1 MGEGL
6 ALSLY
11 IIYNICGLHSE
22 SGCSPH
28 CLSLHGSN
36 VFPEVRSNGK
46 RTMMSFAPKRLLV
59 FSEERSN
66 DKGAMMSF
74 APKRPDVFPEGCSNG
89 KRAMMSFAPK
99 RPDVFPWERSCI
111 SWTVMLLV
119 SSQVWWALEAV
130 FWWPGRLPPGGGKDV
145 AVVLRSVS
153 PGAWKTV
160 LRAGEWGLAAQ
171 AEAHAYVQ
179 TEVGGLVLVDGG
191 YAGVVLEVVADAWL
205 GI

>member
-36 VFPEVRSNGK
+36 VFPEECSNAKGA
-46 RTMMSFAPKRLLV
+46 MMSFVPKRLLV
-59 FSEERSN
+59 FPEE
-66 DKGAMMSF
+66 
-74 APKRPDVFPEGCSNG
+74 CSNG
-89 KRAMMSFAPK
+89 KLAMMSFAPK

-119 SSQVWWALEAV
+119 SSQVRWALEAV
-130 FWWPGRLPPGGGKDV
+130 FWWPGRLPPEGGKDV
-145 AVVLRSVS
+145 AVVLRSVF

-160 LRAGEWGLAAQ
+160 LG
-171 AEAHAYVQ
+171 
-179 TEVGGLVLVDGG
+179 
-191 YAGVVLEVVADAWL
+191 AWE
-205 GI
+205 

>member
-36 VFPEVRSNGK
+36 VFPEERSNAKGA
-46 RTMMSFAPKRLLV
+46 MMSFVPKRLLV
-59 FSEERSN
+59 F
-66 DKGAMMSF
+66 
-74 APKRPDVFPEGCSNG
+74 PEDCSNG
-89 KRAMMSFAPK
+89 KLAMMSFAPK

-119 SSQVWWALEAV
+119 SSQVRWALEAV
-130 FWWPGRLPPGGGKDV
+130 FWWPGRLPPEGGKDV
-145 AVVLRSVS
+145 AVVLRSVF
-153 PGAWKTV
+153 PGTWKTV
-160 LRAGEWGLAAQ
+160 LG
-171 AEAHAYVQ
+171 
-179 TEVGGLVLVDGG
+179 
-191 YAGVVLEVVADAWL
+191 AWE
-205 GI
+205 

>member
-36 VFPEVRSNGK
+36 VFPK
-46 RTMMSFAPKRLLV
+46 
-59 FSEERSN
+59 ERSN
-66 DKGAMMSF
+66 AKGAMMSF
-74 APKRPDVFPEGCSNG
+74 AS
-89 KRAMMSFAPK
+89 K

-119 SSQVWWALEAV
+119 SSQVRWALEAV
-130 FWWPGRLPPGGGKDV
+130 FWWSGRLPPGGGKDV
-145 AVVLRSVS
+145 AVVLQSVS

-160 LRAGEWGLAAQ
+160 LGGREN
-171 AEAHAYVQ
+171 EA
-179 TEVGGLVLVDGG
+179 
-191 YAGVVLEVVADAWL
+191 
-205 GI
+205 

>member
-36 VFPEVRSNGK
+36 VFPKERSNAK
-46 RTMMSFAPKRLLV
+46 LAMMSFAPKRLLV
-59 FSEERSN
+59 F
-66 DKGAMMSF
+66 
-74 APKRPDVFPEGCSNG
+74 PKECSNAKG
-89 KRAMMSFAPK
+89 AMMSFAPK

-119 SSQVWWALEAV
+119 SSQVRWAWEAV
-130 FWWPGRLPPGGGKDV
+130 FWWPGRLPPGVEKMLRWSCEACLQVLGK
-145 AVVLRSVS
+145 LF
-153 PGAWKTV
+153 
-160 LRAGEWGLAAQ
+160 WGRGN
-171 AEAHAYVQ
+171 EA
-179 TEVGGLVLVDGG
+179 
-191 YAGVVLEVVADAWL
+191 
-205 GI
+205 

>member
-11 IIYNICGLHSE
+11 IIYNICGLHSK

-36 VFPEVRSNGK
+36 VFPKECSNAKGA
-46 RTMMSFAPKRLLV
+46 MMSFAPKRLLV
-59 FSEERSN
+59 FPKERSNAKGAMMSFVPKRLLVFPEERSN

-74 APKRPDVFPEGCSNG
+74 V
-89 KRAMMSFAPK
+89 PK

-119 SSQVWWALEAV
+119 S
-130 FWWPGRLPPGGGKDV
+130 
-145 AVVLRSVS
+145 
-153 PGAWKTV
+153 
-160 LRAGEWGLAAQ
+160 
-171 AEAHAYVQ
+171 
-179 TEVGGLVLVDGG
+179 
-191 YAGVVLEVVADAWL
+191 
-205 GI
+205 

>member
-36 VFPEVRSNGK
+36 VFPKVC
-46 RTMMSFAPKRLLV
+46 
-59 FSEERSN
+59 SN

-74 APKRPDVFPEGCSNG
+74 APKRLLVLPGERSDDKRAMMSFVPKRPDVFPRVCSNE

-111 SWTVMLLV
+111 SWTVILFV
-119 SSQVWWALEAV
+119 SS
-130 FWWPGRLPPGGGKDV
+130 
-145 AVVLRSVS
+145 
-153 PGAWKTV
+153 
-160 LRAGEWGLAAQ
+160 
-171 AEAHAYVQ
+171 
-179 TEVGGLVLVDGG
+179 
-191 YAGVVLEVVADAWL
+191 
-205 GI
+205 

>member
-36 VFPEVRSNGK
+36 VFPKERSDDK
-46 RTMMSFAPKRLLV
+46 RT
-59 FSEERSN
+59 
-66 DKGAMMSF
+66 MMSF
-74 APKRPDVFPEGCSNG
+74 APKRPDVFPKERSDDKRTMMSFALKRPDVFPKGRSDD

-99 RPDVFPWERSCI
+99 RLLAFPWERSCI
-111 SWTVMLLV
+111 SWTVMLFV
-119 SSQVWWALEAV
+119 SSQVRWALEAV
-130 FWWPGRLPPGGGKDV
+130 FWWPGRLLPGGGKDV
-145 AVVLRSVS
+145 AVVLRSVY

-160 LRAGEWGLAAQ
+160 SGAGE
-171 AEAHAYVQ
+171 
-179 TEVGGLVLVDGG
+179 
-191 YAGVVLEVVADAWL
+191 
-205 GI
+205 

>member
-36 VFPEVRSNGK
+36 VFPEERSNGK
-46 RTMMSFAPKRLLV
+46 RAMMSFVPKRLLVFPEERSNAKGAMMSFAPKRLLV
-59 FSEERSN
+59 F
-66 DKGAMMSF
+66 
-74 APKRPDVFPEGCSNG
+74 PKECSNAKG
-89 KRAMMSFAPK
+89 AMMSFAPK

-111 SWTVMLLV
+111 SWMVMLLV
-119 SSQVWWALEAV
+119 SSQVRWALESV

-160 LRAGEWGLAAQ
+160 WGAGE
-171 AEAHAYVQ
+171 
-179 TEVGGLVLVDGG
+179 
-191 YAGVVLEVVADAWL
+191 
-205 GI
+205 

>member
-36 VFPEVRSNGK
+36 VFPKERSNGK
-46 RTMMSFAPKRLLV
+46 L
-59 FSEERSN
+59 
-66 DKGAMMSF
+66 AMMSF
-74 APKRPDVFPEGCSNG
+74 APKRPDVFPKERSNAKG
-89 KRAMMSFAPK
+89 AMMSFVPK

-119 SSQVWWALEAV
+119 SSQVRWALEAV
-130 FWWPGRLPPGGGKDV
+130 FWWPGRLPPEGGKDV

-160 LRAGEWGLAAQ
+160 WGAGEWGLAAQ